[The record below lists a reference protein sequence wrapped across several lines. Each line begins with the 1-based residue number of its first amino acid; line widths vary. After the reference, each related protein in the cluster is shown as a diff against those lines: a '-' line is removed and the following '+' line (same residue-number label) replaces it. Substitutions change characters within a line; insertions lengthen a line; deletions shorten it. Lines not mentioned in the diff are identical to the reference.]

1 MVLGRLR
8 RRNSGAAS
16 AGSMSGGGAGASAS
30 AASSS
35 AGRVAGASLAPGAGG
50 VNLTVLDPFGQT
62 LAGAEVSVTETA
74 TRRKAVSGVTDPY
87 GMFFASLP
95 PGTYSVLISSEG
107 LQPHRANLESVPGRV
122 ADLGRIALQTAALK
136 ELPPPGTWMFDPP
149 HTAIRFV
156 ARHVGMANVHGRFT
170 EFQGGILVADRMED
184 SQVEISIKAASLTTG
199 NKTRDNHLRSADFL
213 DVDRFPYLHF
223 ASDRFIFRGGTKWTV
238 AGSFTLHGVTRNV
251 ELDTEYLGTVTGGY
265 GEELRCA
272 ARATAELHRDDYT
285 LPYREMLARGI
296 AIVGPRIKLELDI
309 QAMYQSPETPT
320 PPE

>member
-1 MVLGRLR
+1 V
-8 RRNSGAAS
+8 GAP
-16 AGSMSGGGAGASAS
+16 
-30 AASSS
+30 
-35 AGRVAGASLAPGAGG
+35 LAPGAGG
-50 VNLTVLDPFGQT
+50 VSLTVLDPFGQT
-62 LAGAEVSVTETA
+62 LAGAEVTVTEQA

-87 GMFFASLP
+87 GMFFASVP

-107 LQPHRANLESVPGRV
+107 LQPHRANLEAAPNRV
-122 ADLGRIALQTAALK
+122 ADLGRLSLQTAALK

-149 HTAIRFV
+149 HTAIRFI
-156 ARHVGMANVHGRFT
+156 ARHVGMASVHGRFT

-184 SQVEISIKAASLTTG
+184 SQVEISIKADSLTTG

-223 ASDRFIFRGGTKWTV
+223 ASERFIFRGGSKWTV

-272 ARATAELHRDDYT
+272 ARASAELHRDDYT

-309 QAMYQSPETPT
+309 QAMYQSPDTPT